1 VSWLDPA
8 HLPSDPAPA
17 AGTASAGAREAARG
31 EGRGAGP
38 GTARSTSSATTST
51 LATAALVAG
60 TVAFALG
67 VTRLLPGVAFWDTG
81 EMQTVAPVFGTAH
94 PTGYP
99 TYVVLGWLAS
109 VVLQP
114 LGSPAFVLNLF
125 NALLVGSAA
134 SVATLLFGRLVGRPV
149 LALAG
154 GIVVATMPEAWY
166 LATHADPHAL
176 HALLLSL
183 VLLLLVVWGDR
194 RRAGLDRTDRW
205 LAAAAIVYGAALGNQ
220 ALMLLVAPGIGLYVL
235 ATERRLLRRPWVV
248 LGCAAAVLG
257 TAALFYLQLPLA
269 VALDRPLVYG
279 RPGTW
284 DGFWY
289 IVLGEQFR
297 GSLGD
302 PLARPVETVRAMA
315 DAMSGQLGLL
325 ALAIVPAAVVTA
337 VRAPRY
343 ALLTVP
349 AVAIT
354 LVFAAVYDNAEIER
368 YHLGPAIIAVSWLVV
383 AAAWVVDMVEAA
395 LRRREGEDA
404 EPEERGEPGGSAGRS
419 AVLAGGT
426 VAAGLL
432 AAAIVLPQ
440 VVRLPQSE
448 QRASE
453 VGILDA
459 RSFVDMAFEAFEPD
473 ATVVGWWSY
482 STPLWYGTIVEGRRP
497 DLRIVDDRTRLD
509 EDLGEMADV
518 VRADLPTRPVY
529 VIPGW
534 SDLRKLEEEF
544 VLEQVFTA
552 ASQTVYRVISERGA
566 TP

>member
-8 HLPSDPAPA
+8 RTPADQAPA
-17 AGTASAGAREAARG
+17 
-31 EGRGAGP
+31 
-38 GTARSTSSATTST
+38 TSSGTTSA
-51 LATAALVAG
+51 LAATALVAG

-67 VTRLLPGVAFWDTG
+67 YTRLLPGVAFWDTG

-114 LGSPAFVLNLF
+114 LGSPAFVMNLLD
-125 NALLVGSAA
+125 AVLIGTAA
-134 SVATLLFGRLVGRPV
+134 AVATLLFGRLVGRPV

-176 HALLLSL
+176 HALLLVL

-194 RRAGLDRTDRW
+194 RRAGLGRTDRW

-220 ALMLLVAPGIGLYVL
+220 ALMLLAAPGIGLYVL
-235 ATERRLLRRPWVV
+235 ATEPRIIRRPRVV
-248 LGCAAAVLG
+248 LGCAAAVAG
-257 TAALFYLQLPLA
+257 TAALCYLQLPLA
-269 VALDRPLVYG
+269 VALDRPLIYA

-302 PLARPVETVRAMA
+302 PFANPAETLRAMA
-315 DAMSGQLGLL
+315 DAISGQLGPL
-325 ALAIVPAAVVTA
+325 ALAVVPAAVVTV

-354 LVFAAVYDNAEIER
+354 LAFAAVYDNAEIDR
-368 YHLGPAIIAVSWLVV
+368 YHLGPSIIAVSWLVV
-383 AAAWVVDMVEAA
+383 AAGWVVDLVEAA
-395 LRRREGEDA
+395 VRRRGRGRE
-404 EPEERGEPGGSAGRS
+404 EPEGRGGAGGSDGRGAVVAAG
-419 AVLAGGT
+419 A

-432 AAAIVLPQ
+432 AVALVLPQ
-440 VVRLPQSE
+440 VVRLPESE
-448 QRASE
+448 RRAGQ

-459 RSFVDMAFEAFEPD
+459 RSFVDTAFETFEPD
-473 ATVVGWWSY
+473 ATVVSWWGY

-509 EDLGEMADV
+509 EDLGEMTDV

-534 SDLRKLEEEF
+534 SDLRGLEEEF

-552 ASQTVYRVISERGA
+552 ASQPVYRVVSERGV

>member
-8 HLPSDPAPA
+8 RTPADQAPA
-17 AGTASAGAREAARG
+17 
-31 EGRGAGP
+31 
-38 GTARSTSSATTST
+38 TSSGTTSA
-51 LATAALVAG
+51 LAATALVAG

-67 VTRLLPGVAFWDTG
+67 YTRLLPGVAFWDTG

-114 LGSPAFVLNLF
+114 LGSPAFVMNLLNAVLI
-125 NALLVGSAA
+125 GTAA
-134 SVATLLFGRLVGRPV
+134 AVATLLFGRLVGRPV

-176 HALLLSL
+176 HALLLVL

-194 RRAGLDRTDRW
+194 RRAGLGRTDRW

-220 ALMLLVAPGIGLYVL
+220 ALMLLAAPGIGLYVL
-235 ATERRLLRRPWVV
+235 ATEPRIIRRPRVV
-248 LGCAAAVLG
+248 LGCAAAVAG
-257 TAALFYLQLPLA
+257 TAALCYLQLPLA
-269 VALDRPLVYG
+269 VALDRPLIYG

-302 PLARPVETVRAMA
+302 PFARPLETVRAVA
-315 DAMSGQLGLL
+315 DALSGQLGPL

-343 ALLTVP
+343 ALLTLP
-349 AVAIT
+349 TVAFT

-383 AAAWVVDMVEAA
+383 AAGWVVDVAEAA
-395 LRRREGEDA
+395 LRRREGRDEEA
-404 EPEERGEPGGSAGRS
+404 ERRGETGDGAGSS
-419 AVLAGGT
+419 AVVAGGA

-432 AAAIVLPQ
+432 AVALVLPQ
-440 VVRLPQSE
+440 VVRLPESE
-448 QRASE
+448 RRASE
-453 VGILDA
+453 AGILDA
-459 RSFVDMAFEAFEPD
+459 RSFVETAFEAFGPD
-473 ATVVGWWSY
+473 ATVVGWWSF

-509 EDLGEMADV
+509 EGLGEMADV

-534 SDLRKLEEEF
+534 SDLRDLGEEF

-552 ASQTVYRVISERGA
+552 ANQTVYRVVSKRGA

>member
-1 VSWLDPA
+1 MPTPTPGTS
-8 HLPSDPAPA
+8 PA
-17 AGTASAGAREAARG
+17 AAAAGETSDTAGSALVA
-31 EGRGAGP
+31 
-38 GTARSTSSATTST
+38 
-51 LATAALVAG
+51 AALVAG
-60 TVAFALG
+60 AVAFALG
-67 VTRLLPGVAFWDTG
+67 CVRLLPGVAFWDTG
-81 EMQTVAPVFGTAH
+81 EMQTVGPVFGTAH

-99 TYVVLGWLAS
+99 TYVALGWLAS

-114 LGSPAFVLNLF
+114 LGSPAFVMNLLN
-125 NALLVGSAA
+125 AILVGAA
-134 SVATLLFGRLVGRPV
+134 AAVATLLFGRLVGRPV

-176 HALLLSL
+176 HALLLVV

-194 RRAGLDRTDRW
+194 RRAGLERADRW
-205 LAAAAIVYGAALGNQ
+205 LLAAAIVYGASLGNQ

-235 ATERRLLRRPWVV
+235 ATEPRILRRPRMV

-269 VALDRPLVYG
+269 VALDRPLIYA

-302 PLARPVETVRAMA
+302 PLARPVETLRAMA
-315 DAMSGQLGLL
+315 DAMAGQLGLL
-325 ALAIVPAAVVTA
+325 ALAIVPAAVVAA
-337 VRAPRY
+337 VRRPRY

-349 AVAIT
+349 TFVIT
-354 LVFAAVYDNAEIER
+354 LVFAAVYDNAEIDR

-383 AAAWVVDMVEAA
+383 GAGWLADLVEAA
-395 LRRREGEDA
+395 ARRRGEDGRHHPA
-404 EPEERGEPGGSAGRS
+404 RATVVGGIVVVA
-419 AVLAGGT
+419 LAI
-426 VAAGLL
+426 GL
-432 AAAIVLPQ
+432 VLPQ
-440 VVRLPQSE
+440 VLRLPDSE
-448 QRASE
+448 RRAGE
-453 VGILDA
+453 VGVLDA
-459 RSFVDMAFEAFEPD
+459 RSFVESAFETFEPD
-473 ATVVGWWSY
+473 ATVLSWWSY

-509 EDLGEMADV
+509 EGLGEMADV
-518 VRADLPTRPVY
+518 IRADLPTRPVY

-534 SDLRKLEEEF
+534 PDLRGLEEEF
-544 VLEQVFTA
+544 VLEPVLTA
-552 ASQTVYRVISERGA
+552 ASQTVYRVLSERGA

>member
-1 VSWLDPA
+1 MSRLDPA
-8 HLPSDPAPA
+8 RTPADQAPA
-17 AGTASAGAREAARG
+17 A
-31 EGRGAGP
+31 
-38 GTARSTSSATTST
+38 SSWTTS
-51 LATAALVAG
+51 AVVVAALVAG
-60 TVAFALG
+60 AVAFALG
-67 VTRLLPGVAFWDTG
+67 CARLLPGVAFWDTG

-114 LGSPAFVLNLF
+114 LGSPAFVLNLL
-125 NALLVGSAA
+125 NALLIGSAA
-134 SVATLLFGRLVGRPV
+134 AVATLLFGRLVGRPV

-176 HALLLSL
+176 HALLLGL
-183 VLLLLVVWGDR
+183 VLVLLVVWGDR

-205 LAAAAIVYGAALGNQ
+205 LAAAAIAYGAALGNQ

-235 ATERRLLRRPWVV
+235 ATEPRLLRRPLVV

-315 DAMSGQLGLL
+315 DALSGQLGLL

-354 LVFAAVYDNAEIER
+354 LVFAAVYDNAEIAR

-383 AAAWVVDMVEAA
+383 AADWVVDLVEAA
-395 LRRREGEDA
+395 LRRREGEDEELEGRGQRPGRRRA
-404 EPEERGEPGGSAGRS
+404 HRHRGRRRGRRGPPGGRHRAAAGRPAAGVGAARERGRDPGR
-419 AVLAGGT
+419 T
-426 VAAGLL
+426 
-432 AAAIVLPQ
+432 
-440 VVRLPQSE
+440 VVRRDGVRDV
-448 QRASE
+448 RARRDRRE
-453 VGILDA
+453 LVELLDTALVWDHRRGTPSRPPDRGRPHAA
-459 RSFVDMAFEAFEPD
+459 RRGPRRD
-473 ATVVGWWSY
+473 G
-482 STPLWYGTIVEGRRP
+482 GRRP
-497 DLRIVDDRTRLD
+497 RRPADATR
-509 EDLGEMADV
+509 
-518 VRADLPTRPVY
+518 VRD
-529 VIPGW
+529 PG
-534 SDLRKLEEEF
+534 L
-544 VLEQVFTA
+544 VGPA
-552 ASQTVYRVISERGA
+552 GA
-566 TP
+566 